1 MPEDLSGEIGV
12 ALVAEVVILVTW
24 SGHLSG
30 GMVEAGAVCRKA
42 GPWMSWVPVVVS
54 AAARASKRTALLT
67 EEAVLVVLSP
77 LQAVHSRQFEL
88 RVL

>member
-1 MPEDLSGEIGV
+1 VPEDLSGEIGV

-24 SGHLSG
+24 SGHLSVAI
-30 GMVEAGAVCRKA
+30 VEAAAVCLKA

-54 AAARASKRTALLT
+54 AAARASRMTALLT
-67 EEAVLVVLSP
+67 EEALMVVLTPIRS
-77 LQAVHSRQFEL
+77 VHSRQFEL